1 MSATISQA
9 AGLHPSPDF
18 STAFPLDLG
27 ACLGIMPSLK
37 RRSVSLQ
44 LSRRAKAD
52 AAPKQGDGIRVRADS
67 AETTAPTAE
76 TLKSWL
82 QAVAETQDRESF
94 ARLHGYFAPR
104 LTAWLSRTGLPPVQ
118 IEDIVQE
125 TLIAIWRKAGLYDP
139 KFGGVSTWVFVIAR
153 NQRVDFLRRKQ
164 NRTTQPLEDWDPI
177 DDSPSGEDRL
187 LAAERESKVRK
198 ALAQLTR
205 EQASVLE
212 QAYFADKPHSAIARE
227 LGIPLGTVKS
237 RMRLAL
243 AKLRSLLE
251 ESP

>member
-1 MSATISQA
+1 MSPALFDGPA
-9 AGLHPSPDF
+9 LDF
-18 STAFPLDLG
+18 SGAPALDLRV
-27 ACLGIMPSLK
+27 CLGIMPSLK
-37 RRSVSLQ
+37 RRSASLP
-44 LSRRAKAD
+44 LSPRAKAD
-52 AAPKQGDGIRVRADS
+52 ASPKQGDNIRVRADS
-67 AETTAPTAE
+67 VEPSAPTAE

-82 QAVAETQDRESF
+82 QAVARTQDRASF
-94 ARLHGYFAPR
+94 ARLHGFFAPR

-125 TLIAIWRKAGLYDP
+125 TMIAIWRKAGLYDA

-153 NQRVDFLRRKQ
+153 NQRVDYLRRKQ
-164 NRTTQPLEDWDPI
+164 NRVTQPLEDWDPI
-177 DDSPSGEDRL
+177 DDSPGGEESL
-187 LAAERESKVRK
+187 LAAERDLKVRK

-212 QAYFADKPHSAIARE
+212 QAYFAEKPHSAIARD

-243 AKLRSLLE
+243 ARLRSLLE